1 MINQKHA
8 LREKKSNQRLSK
20 LRKIR
25 AQLTEVNQKNK
36 EVQKEYIMVWGPEI
50 AFWNKVLKIQ
60 KIKTSGVK

>member
-50 AFWNKVLKIQ
+50 AFWNNVLKIQ